1 MKLILLLWRRYTLLC
16 ILALTSL
23 PLMLLGWR
31 CRDTVYGEYD
41 LDPLREPAL
50 SLVFEGV
57 HDGIYPFKDII
68 ESGKRPREEAS
79 EDGENVPGGGE
90 AAEDADPEG
99 ADLPD
104 AAGTVRDGES
114 AAEIAASYEEA
125 GDSAVEKLEAL
136 PQNAIRGD
144 ADKIPDGVC
153 NPVMQAEQFLPA
165 FCAAG
170 RIAGIAQHQGIPIDA
185 MAVPF
190 SNFTSPDSGASRVF
204 SERRGLDED
213 GAVSNGQGQVNRF
226 CSAGCRQDAF
236 LRNSQERSKSLSYP
250 LHFGI
255 RIKLN

>member
-1 MKLILLLWRRYTLLC
+1 
-16 ILALTSL
+16 
-23 PLMLLGWR
+23 MLLGWR

-104 AAGTVRDGES
+104 AAGTVQDGES

-153 NPVMQAEQFLPA
+153 NPVMQAEDYDVLN
-165 FCAAG
+165 
-170 RIAGIAQHQGIPIDA
+170 
-185 MAVPF
+185 V
-190 SNFTSPDSGASRVF
+190 
-204 SERRGLDED
+204 
-213 GAVSNGQGQVNRF
+213 
-226 CSAGCRQDAF
+226 AF
-236 LRNSQERSKSLSYP
+236 LAPDDTEYNTDRE
-250 LHFGI
+250 GI
-255 RIKLN
+255 FAKNGIYFALGPVGPEYFSDALFIVDSRTVGLC